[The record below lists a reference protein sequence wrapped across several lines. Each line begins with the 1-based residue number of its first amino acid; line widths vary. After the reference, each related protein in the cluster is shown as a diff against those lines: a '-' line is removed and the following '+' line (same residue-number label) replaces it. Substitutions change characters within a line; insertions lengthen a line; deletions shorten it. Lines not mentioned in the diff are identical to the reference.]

1 MRYLGIAAFPGGA
14 TKAFGSDFSKMWDII
29 FICDGCACVLLNG
42 SQACKICIA
51 SNKAPVDR
59 KKRSCGKLVALI
71 CFIAGSASG
80 MLPSILAKQAGYK
93 NPLPQHQKYFPCRLC
108 LWGWEWYK

>member
-1 MRYLGIAAFPGGA
+1 MRVQALATQEVGFPWAQKWAGWQRLDEVSGIAAFPGGA

-51 SNKAPVDR
+51 SNKPR
-59 KKRSCGKLVALI
+59 
-71 CFIAGSASG
+71 
-80 MLPSILAKQAGYK
+80 
-93 NPLPQHQKYFPCRLC
+93 
-108 LWGWEWYK
+108 